1 MFNVLTLLNLG
12 GSTKAWDAYFSS
24 LSSTVSTSAV
34 ISSSSSKEAMI
45 FAGAVASKLPRR
57 HCVRS
62 IYLSTARHAKRKLH
76 ASHSL
81 AFLKGTNF
89 HHNASVSLFVEY
101 FHLLLARITST
112 KTKLQFAFILLTHKR
127 FCQCSEDVSKNRHLL
142 TSKKI
147 GLRTVWIETFRLQ
160 GSKSK
165 K

>member
-1 MFNVLTLLNLG
+1 MCSLYSIWVDPRRLGTHIFHHFPRQFQLL
-12 GSTKAWDAYFSS
+12 
-24 LSSTVSTSAV
+24 LSFLLLLP
-34 ISSSSSKEAMI
+34 KKPW
-45 FAGAVASKLPRR
+45 FLPVASKLPRR